1 MPFGRMED
9 QKHNRNFP
17 ESGWLVGIA
26 TAPKVENLNKRY
38 HIHRSFGT
46 SIYLLSFYII
56 RKCVWRRG
64 VFSLSYLRR
73 GLVQLLRLGAT

>member
-26 TAPKVENLNKRY
+26 TALKVENLTKRN
-38 HIHRSFGT
+38 RSFGT
-46 SIYLLSFYII
+46 SKYLLSFYII
-56 RKCVWRRG
+56 RQCVWRRG
-64 VFSLSYLRR
+64 FYSLSYLRR
-73 GLVQLLRLGAT
+73 RLVRLLRPGAP